1 MRLAPCMARM
11 AGRPKI
17 SKVTALLTGLPGSA
31 SSGVP
36 RTEPI
41 NSGLPGRI
49 AIRLTS
55 EDPAAGVP
63 QRHRLGRRHCE
74 ACEQTLG
81 RIGHQHQV
89 LGRRGHGHDRPLP
102 LIGMN
107 VRHPPLA
114 GAILCGGLS
123 RRMGRDKAGILVG
136 GSSLLDRAIERLSAV
151 ADPVILATG
160 ARRHVHDGC
169 LSVADAAAGC
179 GPLAGLVAALQV
191 TPHQL
196 CAVVA
201 VDMPD
206 SAPDL
211 LRRLAA
217 LWDGEDAVVPLS
229 PRGLEPL
236 HAVYSRSA
244 LAGAEQALRGA
255 DLSLLGL
262 LNRLRVRRVTAAG
275 LIGDDAAAR
284 FAANLNRPEDVT
296 AWRRGEAAPP
306 PPRPR

>member
-1 MRLAPCMARM
+1 
-11 AGRPKI
+11 
-17 SKVTALLTGLPGSA
+17 
-31 SSGVP
+31 
-36 RTEPI
+36 
-41 NSGLPGRI
+41 
-49 AIRLTS
+49 
-55 EDPAAGVP
+55 
-63 QRHRLGRRHCE
+63 
-74 ACEQTLG
+74 
-81 RIGHQHQV
+81 
-89 LGRRGHGHDRPLP
+89 
-102 LIGMN
+102 
-107 VRHPPLA
+107 
-114 GAILCGGLS
+114 
-123 RRMGRDKAGILVG
+123 MGRDKAGIDVG
-136 GSSLLDRAIERLSAV
+136 GSSLLDRAVERLRAV

-160 ARRHVHDGC
+160 ASRHAHDAC
-169 LSVADAAAGC
+169 LSVADAAAGR
-179 GPLAGLVAALQV
+179 GPLGGLVAVLRVA
-191 TPHQL
+191 PHQL

-244 LAGAEQALRGA
+244 LAGAEQALRSA

-262 LNRLRVRRVTAAG
+262 LNRLRVRHVAAAG
-275 LIGDDAAAR
+275 LIGDEAAAR